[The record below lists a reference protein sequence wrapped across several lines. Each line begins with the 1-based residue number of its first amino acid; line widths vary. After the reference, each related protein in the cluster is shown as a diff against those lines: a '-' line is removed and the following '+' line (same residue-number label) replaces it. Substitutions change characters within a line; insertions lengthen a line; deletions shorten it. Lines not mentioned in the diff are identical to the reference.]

1 MRLAIEMSM
10 KEYEQEEKERE
21 ELKKKEEEA
30 KKAEQPKNALA
41 KSLMSKGALNK
52 YSKEGFVPKNLKK
65 EVEISPAQ
73 ENISEN
79 QYYDYGDEYDYNY
92 YNR

>member
-41 KSLMSKGALNK
+41 KSLTTKTDCIIK
-52 YSKEGFVPKNLKK
+52 KN
-65 EVEISPAQ
+65 
-73 ENISEN
+73 
-79 QYYDYGDEYDYNY
+79 
-92 YNR
+92 